1 LLGINGETDTIGEP
15 SGRISDE
22 AMTKELPSRLESLIS
37 LLFILRLGKLFF
49 SFSQKR
55 AYQLDISLR
64 VN

>member
-1 LLGINGETDTIGEP
+1 MNT
-15 SGRISDE
+15 DE
-22 AMTKELPSRLESLIS
+22 AMTRELPSRLESLIS

-55 AYQLDISLR
+55 AYQLDIPLR